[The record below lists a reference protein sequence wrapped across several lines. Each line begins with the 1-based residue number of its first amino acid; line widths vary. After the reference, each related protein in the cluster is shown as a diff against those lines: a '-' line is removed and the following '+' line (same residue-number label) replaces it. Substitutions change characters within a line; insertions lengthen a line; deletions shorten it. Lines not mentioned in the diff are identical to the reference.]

1 MILQKFI
8 NQYGSEFISI
18 QAVKPSEK
26 SKFICKT
33 CGLKLTSNS
42 ALERHQMVHSDDRFW
57 RCPIC
62 HEEFKHYHGAQNHG
76 KTQHGMVIKPGIF
89 AKNTTVVEIEHD
101 VPVDTSVLDY
111 EIKTTPAGTVRK
123 VYPLEYKRKAVQYYV
138 DNGKKMFWEKYTG
151 HVSFKTAASWR
162 KSGLKRA
169 KKDSQSDNDDPDFQP
184 AEKLHRNDSIK
195 HHKNSSNIPAIKI
208 PTSIDVKTDTGNG
221 CEDEEDVPAL
231 EFTPNPAINIHAL
244 ALEESKSS
252 TAKNLSFGDLSD
264 DQINYAKEHYSTSRN
279 MKLVYPD
286 MTKPTRTRDPGTVEE
301 IVR

>member
-89 AKNTTVVEIEHD
+89 AKNTTVVEIEQD

-123 VYPLEYKRKAVQYYV
+123 VYPLEYKKKAVQYYV

-162 KSGLKRA
+162 KSEKSGMSGLKRA
-169 KKDSQSDNDDPDFQP
+169 KKESDDDDPEFEP
-184 AEKLHRNDSIK
+184 AEKVHRNSIK
-195 HHKNSSNIPAIKI
+195 HHKNSVKI
-208 PTSIDVKTDTGNG
+208 LSTSLDVDMKTKNDTGSR
-221 CEDEEDVPAL
+221 EDEDEDVPAL

-244 ALEESKSS
+244 ALEDSKSNS
-252 TAKNLSFGDLSD
+252 TAKNLSFGDLSE
-264 DQINYAKEHYSTSRN
+264 DQISYAKEHYSTSRN
-279 MKLVYPD
+279 MK
-286 MTKPTRTRDPGTVEE
+286 
-301 IVR
+301 

>member
-1 MILQKFI
+1 METICSFNDMILQKFI

-26 SKFICKT
+26 SKFICST

-76 KTQHGMVIKPGIF
+76 KTQHGMLIKPGIF
-89 AKNTTVVEIEHD
+89 AKNTTVVEIEQD

-111 EIKTTPAGTVRK
+111 EIKTTNGKVRK
-123 VYPLEYKRKAVQYYV
+123 VYPMEYKRKAVQYYV

-151 HVSFKTAASWR
+151 HVSFKTAALWR

-169 KKDSQSDNDDPDFQP
+169 KKESQSDDDDPDFQP
-184 AEKLHRNDSIK
+184 VEKMNKIE
-195 HHKNSSNIPAIKI
+195 I
-208 PTSIDVKTDTGNG
+208 PTPMEIDMKTDTRDD
-221 CEDEEDVPAL
+221 DEEDVPAL
-231 EFTPNPAINIHAL
+231 EFTPNPAKNIHAL

-264 DQINYAKEHYSTSRN
+264 DQILYAKEHYATSRN
-279 MKLVYPD
+279 MK
-286 MTKPTRTRDPGTVEE
+286 
-301 IVR
+301 

>member
-1 MILQKFI
+1 MSRVASYKRPSELTIGKTQPSLMKFYLKTIYSFNDMILQKFI

-26 SKFICKT
+26 SKFICST

-89 AKNTTVVEIEHD
+89 AKNTNIIEIEGD

-111 EIKTTPAGTVRK
+111 EIKTTNGKVRK
-123 VYPLEYKRKAVQYYV
+123 VYPMEYKRKAVQYYV

-151 HVSFKTAASWR
+151 HVSFKTAALWR
-162 KSGLKRA
+162 KAGLKRA
-169 KKDSQSDNDDPDFQP
+169 KKESDDDDPDFQP
-184 AEKLHRNDSIK
+184 VEKMNKIE
-195 HHKNSSNIPAIKI
+195 I
-208 PTSIDVKTDTGNG
+208 PTEVDLKTDHRD
-221 CEDEEDVPAL
+221 EEDDEEDVPAL
-231 EFTPNPAINIHAL
+231 EFTPNPARNIHAL

-264 DQINYAKEHYSTSRN
+264 DQILYAKEHYSTSRN
-279 MKLVYPD
+279 MK
-286 MTKPTRTRDPGTVEE
+286 
-301 IVR
+301 

>member
-26 SKFICKT
+26 SKFICST

-76 KTQHGMVIKPGIF
+76 KTQHGMLIKPGIF
-89 AKNTTVVEIEHD
+89 AKNTTVVEIEQD

-111 EIKTTPAGTVRK
+111 EIKTTNGKVRK
-123 VYPLEYKRKAVQYYV
+123 VYPMEYKRKAVQYYV

-151 HVSFKTAASWR
+151 HVSFKTAALWR

-169 KKDSQSDNDDPDFQP
+169 KKESQSDDDDPDFQP
-184 AEKLHRNDSIK
+184 VEKMNKIE
-195 HHKNSSNIPAIKI
+195 I
-208 PTSIDVKTDTGNG
+208 PTPMEIDMKTDTRDDD
-221 CEDEEDVPAL
+221 EEEDVPAL
-231 EFTPNPAINIHAL
+231 EFTPNPAKNIHAL

-264 DQINYAKEHYSTSRN
+264 DQILYAKEHYATSRN
-279 MKLVYPD
+279 MK
-286 MTKPTRTRDPGTVEE
+286 
-301 IVR
+301 

>member
-1 MILQKFI
+1 VVLVFSGLATKNTTRTNLETIYSFNDMILQKFI

-26 SKFICKT
+26 SKFICCT

-111 EIKTTPAGTVRK
+111 EIKTTNGKVRK
-123 VYPLEYKRKAVQYYV
+123 VYPMEYKRKAVQYYV
-138 DNGKKMFWEKYTG
+138 ENGKKMFWEKYTG
-151 HVSFKTAASWR
+151 HVSFKTAALWR

-169 KKDSQSDNDDPDFQP
+169 KKESQSDDEDPDFQP
-184 AEKLHRNDSIK
+184 VEKM
-195 HHKNSSNIPAIKI
+195 HKIEI
-208 PTSIDVKTDTGNG
+208 PTEVDLKIDNRD
-221 CEDEEDVPAL
+221 EDDEEEDVPAL
-231 EFTPNPAINIHAL
+231 EFTPNPAKNIHAL

-264 DQINYAKEHYSTSRN
+264 DQILYAKEHYSTSRN
-279 MKLVYPD
+279 MK
-286 MTKPTRTRDPGTVEE
+286 
-301 IVR
+301 

>member
-1 MILQKFI
+1 MVLVFSGLATKNTTRTNLETIYSFNDMILQKFI

-26 SKFICKT
+26 SKFICCT

-111 EIKTTPAGTVRK
+111 EIKTTNGKVRK
-123 VYPLEYKRKAVQYYV
+123 VYPMEYKRKAVQYYV
-138 DNGKKMFWEKYTG
+138 ENGKKMFWEKYTG
-151 HVSFKTAASWR
+151 HVSFKTAALWR

-169 KKDSQSDNDDPDFQP
+169 KKESQSDDEDPDFQP
-184 AEKLHRNDSIK
+184 VEKM
-195 HHKNSSNIPAIKI
+195 HKIEI
-208 PTSIDVKTDTGNG
+208 PTEVDLKIDNRD
-221 CEDEEDVPAL
+221 EDDEEEDVPAL
-231 EFTPNPAINIHAL
+231 EFTPNPAKNIHAL

-264 DQINYAKEHYSTSRN
+264 DQILYAKEHYSTSRN
-279 MKLVYPD
+279 MK
-286 MTKPTRTRDPGTVEE
+286 
-301 IVR
+301 